1 MIANNDRHNN
11 EFYPAPIYNYTL
23 KDCIVKSYEVEAHNF
38 SPWAIPDLTNHRN
51 TWWRS

>member
-23 KDCIVKSYEVEAHNF
+23 KDCIVK
-38 SPWAIPDLTNHRN
+38 PMK
-51 TWWRS
+51 